1 MSRPERGECSAS
13 SGENVHRA
21 LRAVAH
27 GHCARRESARARIA
41 ARSLSGVQLGAA
53 PSCRLAGRL
62 VPVDGDIPSA
72 PLATVIGVEEIIEAV
87 EAQAADVVLLDIGG
101 VLADDVWETMLLHPR
116 DGIASRYGLDPAAV
130 SEVGRELWEW
140 ASRREL
146 EESRYWAAL
155 EETLSIEI
163 SGDAR
168 AGLESLI
175 RGNPDAPRL
184 AAGLVAAGARVGVLS
199 NNTSFWW
206 PKQLLLAGTPEL
218 GAAGLRF
225 LSCERGVSKG
235 DDPGLIEL
243 AAAQLNPSRPV
254 LVDDRADHLMR
265 AQAIGF
271 GTVRYRFGRARQ
283 VIA

>member
-1 MSRPERGECSAS
+1 M
-13 SGENVHRA
+13 
-21 LRAVAH
+21 
-27 GHCARRESARARIA
+27 
-41 ARSLSGVQLGAA
+41 
-53 PSCRLAGRL
+53 
-62 VPVDGDIPSA
+62 PVDGDIPSA